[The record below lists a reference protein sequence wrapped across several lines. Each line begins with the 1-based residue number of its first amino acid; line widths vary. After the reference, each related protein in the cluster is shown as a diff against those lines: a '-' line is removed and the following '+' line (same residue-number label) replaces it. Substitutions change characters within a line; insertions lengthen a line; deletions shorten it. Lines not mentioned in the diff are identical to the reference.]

1 MPHQKQNLIIN
12 GQTVNLEQ
20 LKQWLVK
27 PEPFT
32 PGEPLFWD
40 DPHISAQMLAFHLD
54 PTNDTASR
62 RPETIERSV
71 TWIVKTLG
79 LRPGAQLLDLGCGP
93 GLYATC
99 FAQRG
104 LNVTGIDYSRNSIDY
119 AIRSAREHGLD
130 IRYRYEN
137 YLDLADRQLYDAALL
152 IYGDFCPL
160 APAQRRQ
167 LLENVKRAL
176 QPGGYFVFDV
186 TTRTL
191 RKRPESTN
199 DWYIQEGGFWKPG
212 WHLVLEQGFDYP
224 EQAIYLSQEIVVESN
239 GQLSVYRHWFQDYSC
254 ETITREL
261 EAEGFVVRSVWSDL
275 WGTEYTEDTEW
286 IGVVAQTD
294 KAGLGQAG

>member
-1 MPHQKQNLIIN
+1 MTQQKQNLIIN
-12 GQTVNLEQ
+12 GQAVNLEQ
-20 LKQWLVK
+20 LEQWQVK
-27 PEPFT
+27 PEPFA
-32 PGEPLFWD
+32 PGEPLFWND
-40 DPHISAQMLAFHLD
+40 THISAQMLAAHLD
-54 PTNDTASR
+54 PTTDAASR

-71 TWIVKTLG
+71 TWITKTLG
-79 LRPGAQLLDLGCGP
+79 LRPGAQLVDLGCGP
-93 GLYATC
+93 GLYATG

-104 LNVTGIDYSRNSIDY
+104 INVTGIDYSQRSIDY
-119 AIRSAREHGLD
+119 AARHAQELGLE

-160 APAQRRQ
+160 APVQRRQ

-176 QPGGYFVFDV
+176 KPGGYFVLDV

-191 RKRPESTN
+191 RKRHESTN
-199 DWYIQEGGFWKPG
+199 GWYVVESGFWKPG

-224 EQAIYLSQEIVVESN
+224 EQALYLNQEIVVEAN
-239 GQLSVYRHWFQDYSC
+239 GQLSVYRQWFQDYNR

-275 WGTEYTEDTEW
+275 WGTEYAEDTEW

-294 KAGLGQAG
+294 HAGLEQAD